1 MFVPYT
7 ITGDFERGILVRTA
21 GDPNQ
26 LLNPVRKQVWAVDR
40 RVALTLT
47 GSLNDFIG
55 QFTYA
60 EPRLSLVLFGV
71 FAAVGMMLVAIGVYS
86 VIAYTVSRQTH
97 EIGIRM
103 ALGAGRGDV
112 VRMVFR
118 MGFKLLLL
126 GIAIGLLASAAVT
139 RVLEHQ
145 LWHVSPHDPLTLAS
159 VVVLVIAIG
168 IAACYFPA
176 RRATRVNPIDA
187 LRYE

>member
-1 MFVPYT
+1 M
-7 ITGDFERGILVRTA
+7 RTA

-47 GSLNDFIG
+47 GSLDDFIS

-97 EIGIRM
+97 
-103 ALGAGRGDV
+103 
-112 VRMVFR
+112 
-118 MGFKLLLL
+118 
-126 GIAIGLLASAAVT
+126 
-139 RVLEHQ
+139 
-145 LWHVSPHDPLTLAS
+145 
-159 VVVLVIAIG
+159 
-168 IAACYFPA
+168 
-176 RRATRVNPIDA
+176 
-187 LRYE
+187 